1 MITLIYGGSSSGK
14 SSYAEDYVC
23 KLNFKNRYYLATMV
37 AYDEESKERVKRHRD
52 LRAGKDFVT
61 LEHSIDITEAIPE
74 ILTVDSGDFSTDSS
88 LPQEDIILLECM
100 SNLVAN
106 EMFRDGQVF
115 SSDYCISKIIDDL
128 KELHEKVSNI
138 VIVTNNVFEDSTEYD
153 EGTKDYLRALGKINQ
168 SISAMADE
176 VYEVVVGI
184 AIPVK
189 EKGRML

>member
-1 MITLIYGGSSSGK
+1 
-14 SSYAEDYVC
+14 
-23 KLNFKNRYYLATMV
+23 MV

-61 LEHSIDITEAIPE
+61 LEHSVDITEAIPE

-106 EMFRDGQVF
+106 EMFRDGQIF
-115 SSDYCISKIIDDL
+115 SSYYCISKIIDDL

-168 SISAMADE
+168 SISAIADE

-189 EKGRML
+189 EKGRVL

>member
-23 KLNFKNRYYLATMV
+23 KSNYKNKYYLATMV
-37 AYDEESKERVKRHRD
+37 PYDEESKERVKRHRE

-61 LEHSIDITEAIPE
+61 LEHSVDITDAIPE
-74 ILTVDSGDFSTDSS
+74 VLTVDSGDFSTDSRLS
-88 LPQEDIILLECM
+88 QEDIILLECM

-115 SSDYCISKIIDDL
+115 PSDYCIKKIMEDV
-128 KELHEKVSNI
+128 KELHQKVKNI
-138 VIVTNNVFEDSTEYD
+138 VIVTNNVFEDSAEYD

-168 SISAMADE
+168 NISALADE

-184 AIPVK
+184 AIPIK
-189 EKGRML
+189 EKGRVL

>member
-1 MITLIYGGSSSGK
+1 
-14 SSYAEDYVC
+14 
-23 KLNFKNRYYLATMV
+23 
-37 AYDEESKERVKRHRD
+37 
-52 LRAGKDFVT
+52 
-61 LEHSIDITEAIPE
+61 
-74 ILTVDSGDFSTDSS
+74 
-88 LPQEDIILLECM
+88 
-100 SNLVAN
+100 
-106 EMFRDGQVF
+106 MFRDGQVF

-168 SISAMADE
+168 RISAIADE

-189 EKGRML
+189 EKGRVL